1 MFDANDFPSPQQRYK
16 DDRGTL
22 VTIVSVEERCVIF
35 MREGYPHPCMR
46 PMYNFLAKFKKI
58 AEEEEQPGKVDDV
71 CL

>member
-1 MFDANDFPSPQQRYK
+1 MFEMNSFPGPRERYK

-22 VTIVSVEERCVIF
+22 VTVVSVEERRVVF
-35 MREGYPHPCMR
+35 MRDGYPHPCMR

-58 AEEEEQPGKVDDV
+58 AEEEEQSSNVGDV